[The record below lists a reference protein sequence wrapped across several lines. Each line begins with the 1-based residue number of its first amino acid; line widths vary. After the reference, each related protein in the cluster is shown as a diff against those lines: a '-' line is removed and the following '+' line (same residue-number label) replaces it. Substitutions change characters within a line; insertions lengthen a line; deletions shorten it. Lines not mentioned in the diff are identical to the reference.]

1 MAIVVKAQPGDS
13 TDQLIRNF
21 KKRIL
26 QDQLLTE
33 LKERE
38 FYKKP
43 SMLKK
48 EKMSEFKRLKK
59 RRKKLRCLRQRQ

>member
-1 MAIVVKAQPGDS
+1 MAIIVRAGPGDT
-13 TDQLIRNF
+13 TDQLIKTF
-21 KKRIL
+21 KKKVL

-43 SMLKK
+43 SMIKK
-48 EKMSEFKRLKK
+48 EKLSEFKRLKK
-59 RRKKLRCLRQRQ
+59 RRQKLKWQKQR

>member
-1 MAIVVKAQPGDS
+1 MPIVVKAQPGDS

>member
-1 MAIVVKAQPGDS
+1 MPIVVKAQPGDS
-13 TDQLIRNF
+13 TDQLIKNF
-21 KKRIL
+21 KKRVL

-59 RRKKLRCLRQRQ
+59 RRKKIKWLRQRQ